1 MTSRS
6 APSYLPAEIPD
17 VMCAVVHACEAAGWP
32 GGIAAAQQAGQTH
45 PAVGVSRIVLHATHD
60 AVLRPLNT
68 IGRSAGFLYGPV
80 PATPEELHEP
90 DVLAGLRRLRER
102 VDPDRR
108 FAAMSRIAT

>member
-1 MTSRS
+1 
-6 APSYLPAEIPD
+6 
-17 VMCAVVHACEAAGWP
+17 
-32 GGIAAAQQAGQTH
+32 
-45 PAVGVSRIVLHATHD
+45 
-60 AVLRPLNT
+60 VLRPLNT